1 MKNILYNAA
10 AIIFFSSPVFAENLT
25 NQINVIGLIPGI
37 STPAQVNAAADNGI
51 TNSGLGS
58 LDKSLDTLNSG
69 MFTIGGIKMNCAV
82 SFDKNKMELFSCVT
96 GMFASNVETHNI
108 LKRGFQE
115 KFGTPYIDKDSV
127 IRNKLGV
134 EYNTNSVSWKD
145 KSGNALILRMMVD
158 KLDQGDLTIES
169 NEFLQKQEQQENAR
183 RF

>member
-1 MKNILYNAA
+1 MKNILYAA
-10 AIIFFSSPVFAENLT
+10 AIIYFFSSPVFAENLT

-37 STPAQVNAAADNGI
+37 STPAQVSAASNNGL
-51 TNSGLGS
+51 TKLSKDLGGL
-58 LDKSLDTLNSG
+58 DMG
-69 MFTIGGIKMNCAV
+69 MFTIGGIDLHCSM

-115 KFGTPYIDKDSV
+115 KFGTPYIDKDTV
-127 IRNKLGV
+127 VRNKLGV

-145 KSGNALILRMMVD
+145 KAGNFLILRMMAD

-169 NEFLQKQEQQENAR
+169 NEFSQKQEQQENAR